1 MCFDSVHIDHW
12 LSRDE
17 MLMALCLIQKISNE
31 NCLIETRCLEYGK
44 EEEGDNCREFSSCF
58 VPLED

>member
-1 MCFDSVHIDHW
+1 MCFDSDHIDHW
-12 LSRDE
+12 RSRDE
-17 MLMALCLIQKISNE
+17 MMTALCLIERINNE

-44 EEEGDNCREFSSCF
+44 KEVEDNCREFSSCF